1 MTTFHA
7 WFRTELE
14 DEDPHEWTS
23 ELEAPDQ
30 TAAFARAY
38 EALINATLQ
47 CQADFGN
54 DAKNGVIKFGVGELE
69 SSIIV

>member
-7 WFRTELE
+7 WFRTQFD

-23 ELEAPDQ
+23 DVEAPDDK
-30 TAAFARAY
+30 AAFARAY
-38 EALINATLQ
+38 EALVVATLQ
-47 CQADFGN
+47 CQVDFGD